1 VKALDHNRPDIGL
14 ARASAIARSE
24 PHVCSRRVTGVT
36 VVGVRLSREE
46 EMGARVTM
54 DAVVSR
60 IDPTATN
67 PYVQANVA
75 HGFPMGFV
83 QITRN
88 EYEAA
93 VGLI

>member
-1 VKALDHNRPDIGL
+1 
-14 ARASAIARSE
+14 
-24 PHVCSRRVTGVT
+24 
-36 VVGVRLSREE
+36 
-46 EMGARVTM
+46 MGARVTM

-67 PYVQANVA
+67 PYVQANAA

-83 QITRN
+83 QITGN